1 MFSIGLR
8 KVIAFAAFWGLG
20 LIAFYF
26 FFWNPSINSIK
37 KTRED
42 MKAKQRTLTQIQK
55 DIETW
60 PKTKTRESL
69 RKAEEELQKLIDKIP
84 PEEDIPGILE
94 HIRKY
99 GVTKAHLNIAG
110 ITNITGEKT
119 IYSPNEE
126 SKQST
131 HAKVTYTLVADGT
144 FFDVIRFL
152 SGLEAA
158 ERLILIEELNV
169 KRGTDEDSNVH
180 AEVILSL
187 FYSKPEL
194 ATSEATSSQ
203 L

>member
-1 MFSIGLR
+1 MFSTGLR
-8 KVIAFAAFWGLG
+8 KVIAFVAFWGLG

-26 FFWNPSINSIK
+26 FFWNPSISSIK
-37 KTRED
+37 KTQEEMRL
-42 MKAKQRTLTQIQK
+42 KQKDLTQIKK
-55 DIETW
+55 DVETW

-69 RKAEEELQKLIDKIP
+69 QKAEEEFQKLIDKVP

-99 GVTKAHLNIAG
+99 GVTKAHLNISG

-119 IYSPNEE
+119 IYSPDEK

-169 KRGTDEDSNVH
+169 KRGEYSNVH

>member
-1 MFSIGLR
+1 MFSIR

-26 FFWNPSINSIK
+26 FFWNPSISSIK
-37 KTRED
+37 KTQGEMRL
-42 MKAKQRTLTQIQK
+42 KQKDLTQIKK
-55 DIETW
+55 DVETW

-69 RKAEEELQKLIDKIP
+69 QKAEEELQKLIDKIP

-119 IYSPNEE
+119 IYSPDEE

-169 KRGTDEDSNVH
+169 KRGEYSNVH